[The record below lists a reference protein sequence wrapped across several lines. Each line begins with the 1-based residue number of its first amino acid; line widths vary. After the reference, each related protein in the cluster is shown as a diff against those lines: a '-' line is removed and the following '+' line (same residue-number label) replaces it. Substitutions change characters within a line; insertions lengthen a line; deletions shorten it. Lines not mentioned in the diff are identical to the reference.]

1 MDKTLD
7 KKEYKAAPKRK
18 KTAAVINNKKPTA
31 VKKAAFTL
39 ALSIAVFCGI
49 GLINTIKA
57 TDIKTAKAYSQPFY
71 GINPVELKLIGKFTT
86 SFSSSGENRRYNI
99 ALAAE
104 RINGVFIESGEAFS
118 FNKAVGERTE
128 KNGFKKR
135 KNHRSGKVYRRYRR
149 RSLSGFDNRL

>member
-7 KKEYKAAPKRK
+7 KKEYNAAQKNG
-18 KTAAVINNKKPTA
+18 KTATSINNKKPTA
-31 VKKAAFTL
+31 VKRAAFTL
-39 ALSIAVFCGI
+39 AFSMAVFCGI
-49 GLINTIKA
+49 GFINTIRP
-57 TDIKTAKAYSQPFY
+57 TDIKTAEAYSQPFY

-86 SFSSSGENRRYNI
+86 TFDNSGENRRYNI

-128 KNGFKKR
+128 KNGFKNAKSR
-135 KNHRSGKVYRRYRR
+135 AIPR
-149 RSLSGFDNRL
+149 F